1 MMKFTTIAALVLILS
16 IAAPAQTDPISV
28 ETDLVVMNVS
38 VTDKNGGFVKGLTKD
53 DFAVTDNGA
62 KQNIDMFSASDSALS
77 IGIVYDMHD
86 ADGQAINVLE
96 SLKRF
101 TGRLGSDDDY
111 FVMIFNEKGS
121 LKADFVPDIDQ
132 VRRHLADPDKGTP
145 ASLYDAIIAAG
156 DHTRKLRHAKKYLI
170 VFSDGA
176 DRDSRHSQK
185 ELKQRLRSINLPL
198 YSLTFRPD
206 DIRQVSYVD
215 IGRNGPRQAFR
226 VGEASELDRN
236 VVAELSRS
244 TGGGAYE
251 SDIRNRVYLSALAAK
266 FLDEARNQY
275 VIGFSPESSDG
286 RWHKLKVSVNGD
298 RGKPIKA
305 QSRAGYQS
313 PKKAD

>member
-1 MMKFTTIAALVLILS
+1 MRFIAVIAILLTFTVAGV
-16 IAAPAQTDPISV
+16 AQTDPISV

-38 VTDKNGGFVKGLTKD
+38 VTDRNGGFVKGLSKE
-53 DFAVTDNGA
+53 DFVVTDNGS
-62 KQNIDMFSASDSALS
+62 KQQIELFSASDSALS
-77 IGIVYDMHD
+77 IGIVYDMHE
-86 ADGQAINVLE
+86 ADGQALNVLE

-101 TGRLGSDDDY
+101 TGRLAPNDDY
-111 FVMIFNEKGS
+111 FVMIFNEKGR

-156 DHTRKLRHAKKYLI
+156 DHTRNLRHAKKYLI

-206 DIRQVSYVD
+206 DVRQLSYVD
-215 IGRNGPRQAFR
+215 IGRNGPRQAFK
-226 VGEASELDRN
+226 VGESSELDRS

-244 TGGGAYE
+244 TGGGSYE
-251 SDIRNRVYLSALAAK
+251 SDIRNRVYLSALAGK

-286 RWHKLKVSVNGD
+286 RWHKLKVGVNGE
-298 RGKPIKA
+298 RGKALKA
-305 QSRAGYQS
+305 ESRTGYQS
-313 PKKAD
+313 PRKGD

>member
-1 MMKFTTIAALVLILS
+1 MRFIAVIAILLTFTVAGV
-16 IAAPAQTDPISV
+16 AQTDPISV

-38 VTDKNGGFVKGLTKD
+38 VTDRNGGFVKGLSKE
-53 DFAVTDNGA
+53 DFVVTDNGS
-62 KQNIDMFSASDSALS
+62 KQQIELFSASDSALS
-77 IGIVYDMHD
+77 IGIVYDMHE
-86 ADGQAINVLE
+86 ADGQALNVLE

-101 TGRLGSDDDY
+101 TGRLAPNDDY

-156 DHTRKLRHAKKYLI
+156 DHTRNLRHAKKYLI

-206 DIRQVSYVD
+206 DVRQLSYVD
-215 IGRNGPRQAFR
+215 IGRNGPRQAFK
-226 VGEASELDRN
+226 VGESSELDRS

-244 TGGGAYE
+244 TGGGSYE
-251 SDIRNRVYLSALAAK
+251 SDIRNRVYLSALAGK

-286 RWHKLKVSVNGD
+286 RWHKLKVGVNGE
-298 RGKPIKA
+298 RGKALKA
-305 QSRAGYQS
+305 ESRTGYQS
-313 PKKAD
+313 PRKGD